1 MKGEVMNF
9 ETLKARAL
17 GLDGRLVEDELYRIV
32 WEEIERGEMDKA
44 AKARATAEAGSD
56 EGQLRGAYIRYR
68 VRRLKDELELYARE
82 NKVNPPKAAVAPPMA
97 KGSRQVCSL
106 CGEKLGFFNKTS
118 TSMCKSCH
126 RNVTT
131 TNRR

>member
-1 MKGEVMNF
+1 MNF

-44 AKARATAEAGSD
+44 AKARATAEAGSN

-68 VRRLKDELELYARE
+68 VRRLKDELELYTRE
-82 NKVNPPKAAVAPPMA
+82 NRVGPTKAAVAAPM
-97 KGSRQVCSL
+97 
-106 CGEKLGFFNKTS
+106 EKASK
-118 TSMCKSCH
+118 
-126 RNVTT
+126 
-131 TNRR
+131 